1 MNQSKKAACRMADR
15 YVVTV
20 TFETEVEASTAERA
34 CRYGKLKVRRGGKS
48 QVVRAVAVRVPFE

>member
-1 MNQSKKAACRMADR
+1 MADR

>member
-1 MNQSKKAACRMADR
+1 MNQTASR
-15 YVVTV
+15 YAVTL
-20 TFETEVEASTAERA
+20 TFEVEVEASSAERA